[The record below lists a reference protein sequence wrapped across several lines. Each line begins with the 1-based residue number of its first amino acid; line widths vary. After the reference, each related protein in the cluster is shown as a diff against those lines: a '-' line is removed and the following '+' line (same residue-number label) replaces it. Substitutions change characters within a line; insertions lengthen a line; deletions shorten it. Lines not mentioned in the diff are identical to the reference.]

1 MTYTPKISEEFLT
14 AFGRLVLFS
23 YDETSVAGP
32 VKPSENVQMLAVDGR
47 ALWKIN
53 GMAEGHFG
61 WNPDRVETFVALHSS
76 DGNYYANTFSGH
88 IFSINIETG
97 RATYNGFGK

>member
-1 MTYTPKISEEFLT
+1 MTFTPKVSQEFLT

-23 YDETSVAGP
+23 YEDETSEAGP
-32 VKPSENVQMLAVDGR
+32 VKPSENVQMLAADGR

-61 WNPDRVETFVALHSS
+61 WNADRVETFVALHSS
-76 DGNYYANTFSGH
+76 DD
-88 IFSINIETG
+88 
-97 RATYNGFGK
+97 